1 MQKQCILNNAFKAIH
16 ADQLGQVNFEKD
28 WIMATTLANLPSNYN
43 RLKNL
48 AKFTE
53 KTSQARLLSR
63 FAYRYRLA
71 KSFNKLQADG
81 VGKTLDTYS
90 AITKLFFAYTAYE
103 AVMSIAQKLRV
114 KGIGNI
120 KIHAVTD
127 NALAIRIRKNKTL
140 VNFIQTS
147 DFSTELTTR
156 LRYFFD
162 GTLDDVCC
170 VAYAIRSSFA
180 HGNLTTTDVGK
191 GLAAD
196 RKLITDL
203 ADFLLSYSDEVFD
216 KCLEKL

>member
-1 MQKQCILNNAFKAIH
+1 MQKLCFLKNALKASQ
-16 ADQLGQVNFEKD
+16 ADQVVHLNCERD
-28 WIMATTLANLPSNYN
+28 WIMATTLANLPSNYS

-53 KTSQARLLSR
+53 KTTQAQMLSR

-71 KSFNKLQADG
+71 RSFNKLQADG

-114 KGIGNI
+114 RGIGNI
-120 KIHAVTD
+120 KMHAVTD
-127 NALAIRIRKNKTL
+127 NELAVRIRKNRTL
-140 VNFIQTS
+140 VKFIQTS
-147 DFSTELTTR
+147 DFSAELTTR

-162 GTLDDVCC
+162 GTFDDVCC

-196 RKLITDL
+196 RKLITDM
-203 ADFLLSYSDEVFD
+203 ADFLLRYSDEVFD
-216 KCLEKL
+216 KCLDKL

>member
-1 MQKQCILNNAFKAIH
+1 MCFLINALK
-16 ADQLGQVNFEKD
+16 ADQVEQATYEKD
-28 WIMATTLANLPSNYN
+28 LKMATILTNLPSNYN

-48 AKFTE
+48 SKITDRQIE
-53 KTSQARLLSR
+53 ARLLSR

-81 VGKTLDTYS
+81 IGKTLDTYS

-120 KIHAVTD
+120 KRHAVTD

-140 VNFIQTS
+140 VRFIQTNE
-147 DFSTELTTR
+147 FSAELTTR

-162 GTLDDVCC
+162 GTIDDICC
-170 VAYAIRSSFA
+170 VAYAMRSSFA
-180 HGNLTTTDVGK
+180 HGNLTTTDIGT

-196 RKLITDL
+196 RKLIVDL
-203 ADFLLSYSDEVFD
+203 ADVLLNYSDEVFN
-216 KCLEKL
+216 KCLEQL